1 MLLKAPILLVIWTFA
16 SSFLIV
22 DAFVASIRRYNYQ
35 YFYMSAD
42 KNAVPSLLT
51 FQDPSTGIL
60 VKIVGSMHYNPASI
74 RLAEST
80 VEELALKNE
89 LSSVIVE
96 SCPKRWE
103 KMKLMQRD
111 GSLLKDILRNEMQAA
126 SEMAHRYG
134 LPTVLGDQEIELT
147 NARII
152 KTFKETV
159 WILSIRNLDGRICT
173 ETYPNRSMTACLR
186 EASI

>member
-126 SEMAHRYG
+126 SEM
-134 LPTVLGDQEIELT
+134 GDQEIELT